1 MQKTIV
7 DLIIAGGLFLF
18 VTVLGMVGF
27 GFIVAG
33 MYLLLAT
40 HFSSWLAA
48 LLAGCAVLTLA
59 ILILLVFRLARG
71 RDAVAAPGSRS
82 SRAQGEGR
90 GDTAHNTELFEL
102 AIELAAKSSLNARD
116 ATLIALIAGTVVGV
130 SPALRRQILALFA
143 GSADGEGGKAD

>member
-1 MQKTIV
+1 MQKTFV

-40 HFSSWLAA
+40 HFSSWAAA
-48 LLAGCAVLTLA
+48 LLAGCTMLTLG

-71 RDAVAAPGSRS
+71 SARN
-82 SRAQGEGR
+82 SRAQGQGKER
-90 GDTAHNTELFEL
+90 GDTAPNAELFEL

-130 SPALRRQILALFA
+130 SPALRRQILALLA

>member
-7 DLIIAGGLFLF
+7 DLIITGGLFLF

-33 MYLLLAT
+33 VYLLLAA
-40 HFSSWLAA
+40 HFSSWAAA
-48 LLAGCAVLTLA
+48 LITGSAVLMLA

-71 RDAVAAPGSRS
+71 GDTRAEPEPRGSRT
-82 SRAQGEGR
+82 QGER
-90 GDTAHNTELFEL
+90 RQDTSRNAELFEL
-102 AIELAAKSSLNARD
+102 AIELAAKSSFNARD

-130 SPALRRQILALFA
+130 SPALRRQILALIA
-143 GSADGEGGKAD
+143 GPADDHDDKAD

>member
-71 RDAVAAPGSRS
+71 RDAVAAPGS
-82 SRAQGEGR
+82 QGEGR